1 MDKQYS
7 DATPS
12 AEYTKGVYDALRAL
26 EATQSSS
33 LNSDHIA
40 SIGDEIL
47 ANLGIQSHSDEQSKE
62 EDELDA

>member
-7 DATPS
+7 AATPS
-12 AEYTKGVYDALRAL
+12 AEY
-26 EATQSSS
+26 
-33 LNSDHIA
+33 

-47 ANLGIQSHSDEQSKE
+47 ANLGIQSHSDEQSEE